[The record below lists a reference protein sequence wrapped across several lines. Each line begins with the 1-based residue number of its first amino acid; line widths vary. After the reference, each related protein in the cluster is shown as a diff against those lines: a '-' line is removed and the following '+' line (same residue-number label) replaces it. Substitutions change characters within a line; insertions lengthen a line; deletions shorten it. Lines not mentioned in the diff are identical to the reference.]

1 MNLRKR
7 KLELE
12 TAMERV
18 AKAEEAGEVFVAP
31 EPPKPKKKSKRF
43 DLKVW
48 WKENVMS
55 E

>member
-1 MNLRKR
+1 MLAQVDYDSVIANLK
-7 KLELE
+7 
-12 TAMERV
+12 

-48 WKENVMS
+48 WKENVMM